1 MTAAAA
7 AVRAPRLMLIVE
19 AADVAERRGVIAAA
33 LGAGVD
39 AVQLRDRRASGGAL
53 VAAARDL
60 RGLTYDHSAAL
71 LVNDRIDVALAV
83 GADGVHLPAASFPI
97 AVARRLLGPGA
108 WIGRSTH
115 SPSEAETTAADG
127 ADYVVLGPIFATP
140 SKTAFGTPLGIAALG
155 AAHPSCPLVAIGGIT
170 VADAPALRATGA
182 HGVAVI
188 RAILDAD
195 DPAAAARA
203 LRGL

>member
-60 RGLTYDHSAAL
+60 RRLTHDHSAAL
-71 LVNDRIDVALAV
+71 LVNDRIDVALAAS
-83 GADGVHLPAASFPI
+83 ADGVHLPADSFPI

-115 SPSEAETTAADG
+115 SPARRRPTAADG

-140 SKTAFGTPLGIAALG
+140 SKTAFGTPLGIAALWRRASVMSARRS
-155 AAHPSCPLVAIGGIT
+155 AASRWRMRPRSATSEPTASPSS
-170 VADAPALRATGA
+170 APSSTQTTRRPRLALREA
-182 HGVAVI
+182 
-188 RAILDAD
+188 
-195 DPAAAARA
+195 
-203 LRGL
+203 